1 LYELCATILSNATGR
16 RIVDTDVKW
25 KRLDLETPELRAKIV
40 NYMISSMKLAR
51 ENLLMTD
58 EEIRDYLD
66 EYMNNLGEYSSLEK
80 ELPNMLDNL
89 KKKSEAVKGSEEE
102 EPRDQSDR
110 DRPSEGENLNS
121 NELRDKTSE

>member
-1 LYELCATILSNATGR
+1 MATVMLCATILSNATGR

-58 EEIRDYLD
+58 EEIRL
-66 EYMNNLGEYSSLEK
+66 S
-80 ELPNMLDNL
+80 
-89 KKKSEAVKGSEEE
+89 
-102 EPRDQSDR
+102 
-110 DRPSEGENLNS
+110 
-121 NELRDKTSE
+121 